1 MAIINQSPS
10 GQASVIVSGIAF
22 TGLAASGSN
31 PSRGPVIRLQDGG
44 ASLAISGINFIGLLV
59 SSKNPSRRPVVRIQ
73 NGGNSV
79 AVAGLDIISR
89 VLAPQSLRGE
99 NSLAPLDS
107 INGMLNLNDQI
118 AIRRAETSIS

>member
-59 SSKNPSRRPVVRIQ
+59 SSKNPFRKPAVRIQ
-73 NGGNSV
+73 NGGASLAIGDGYV
-79 AVAGLDIISR
+79 APRILV
-89 VLAPQSLRGE
+89 PQSLRGK
-99 NSLAPLDS
+99 NSQITSDP
-107 INGMLNLNDQI
+107 IKGMLNLDDQI
-118 AIRRAETSIS
+118 AIRRT